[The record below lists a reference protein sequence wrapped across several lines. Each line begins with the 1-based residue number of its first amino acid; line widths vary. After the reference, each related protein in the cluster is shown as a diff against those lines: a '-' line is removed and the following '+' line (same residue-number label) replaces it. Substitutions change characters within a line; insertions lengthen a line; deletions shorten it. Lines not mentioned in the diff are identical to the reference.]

1 MLEAKPAGNGAAR
14 WQRRA
19 VYAQPARNFDSSG
32 NGPRQWPQTSDP
44 LTPALGTG
52 TRSASTWRGLDA
64 WCIGT
69 GSPQFDLGEQLES
82 DGRNFT
88 GDADDTAYL
97 RQAAPPQHT
106 LKPSPPRH

>member
-1 MLEAKPAGNGAAR
+1 MRGSAMRPNHQGSGFPSAPTDRRHGRCVTADAELTLMLEAKPAGNGAAR

-52 TRSASTWRGLDA
+52 TRSASTWRALDA
-64 WCIGT
+64 WGIAT
-69 GSPQFDLGEQLES
+69 GGPPFDL
-82 DGRNFT
+82 
-88 GDADDTAYL
+88 
-97 RQAAPPQHT
+97 
-106 LKPSPPRH
+106 